1 MEGII
6 GRKIGM
12 TQVYDDQGRRV
23 SVTVIEA
30 GPCPVVQVKT
40 PETDGYS
47 AAQLGFVEQKAPRKS
62 DEEWKADRLAKKA
75 AKKDKNGTQ
84 EAKKPS
90 DKECRYHPRMSRAE
104 VRHCE
109 KAGVA
114 PMRVLKEF
122 AMDEGEQVKAGDVI
136 TVSNFEGVK
145 YVDVSGVTKGR
156 GFAGVFRRYGIGG
169 GPMTH
174 GGHSKRRIGSI
185 GARDLPGWVEKGKRM
200 PGHMGNV
207 NRTARN
213 LLVVQ
218 VRGEDNVLLVE
229 GSIPGA
235 KQGIVYIRK
244 ALKK

>member
-12 TQVYDDQGRRV
+12 TQVYTEAGRRV
-23 SVTVIEA
+23 TVTVIEA

-40 PETDGYS
+40 PENDGYS
-47 AAQLGFVEQKAPRKS
+47 AAQLGFDEQKPS
-62 DEEWKADRLAKKA
+62 RLPK
-75 AKKDKNGTQ
+75 
-84 EAKKPS
+84 
-90 DKECRYHPRMSRAE
+90 AE
-104 VRHCE
+104 VKHFE
-109 KAGVA
+109 KAGLKPCKVT
-114 PMRVLKEF
+114 KEF
-122 AMDEGEQVKAGDVI
+122 ALDADEAVKAGDVV
-136 TVSNFEGVK
+136 TVNIFEGVK
-145 YVDVSGVTKGR
+145 YVDVSGITKGR

-200 PGHMGNV
+200 PGHKGDV
-207 NRTARN
+207 NRKARN
-213 LLVVQ
+213 LAVVQ
-218 VRGEDNVLLVE
+218 VRGEDNLLLVE

-235 KQGIVYIRK
+235 KGGVVFIRK

>member
-12 TQVYDDQGRRV
+12 TQVYTEAGRRV
-23 SVTVIEA
+23 TVTVIEA

-40 PETDGYS
+40 PENDGYS
-47 AAQLGFVEQKAPRKS
+47 AAQLGFDEQKPS
-62 DEEWKADRLAKKA
+62 RLPK
-75 AKKDKNGTQ
+75 
-84 EAKKPS
+84 
-90 DKECRYHPRMSRAE
+90 AE
-104 VRHCE
+104 VKHFE
-109 KAGVA
+109 KAGLKPCKVT
-114 PMRVLKEF
+114 KEF
-122 AMDEGEQVKAGDVI
+122 ALDANEAVKAGDVV
-136 TVSNFEGVK
+136 TVNIFEGVK
-145 YVDVSGVTKGR
+145 YVDVSGITKGR

-200 PGHMGNV
+200 PGHKGDV
-207 NRTARN
+207 NRKARN
-213 LLVVQ
+213 LAVVQ
-218 VRGEDNVLLVE
+218 VRGEDNLLLVE

-235 KQGIVYIRK
+235 KGGVVFIRK

>member
-1 MEGII
+1 MEGLI

-12 TQVYDDQGRRV
+12 TQIYDDKGRRV

-47 AAQLGFVEQKAPRKS
+47 AAQLGFDEQKPS
-62 DEEWKADRLAKKA
+62 RLPK
-75 AKKDKNGTQ
+75 
-84 EAKKPS
+84 
-90 DKECRYHPRMSRAE
+90 AE
-104 VRHCE
+104 VKHFE
-109 KAGVA
+109 KAGVK
-114 PMRVLKEF
+114 PCKLTKEF
-122 AMDEGEQVKAGDVI
+122 ALDKGEAVKAGD
-136 TVSNFEGVK
+136 TVTVNIFDGVK
-145 YVDVSGVTKGR
+145 FVDVSGVTKGR

-200 PGHMGNV
+200 PGHKGDV
-207 NRTARN
+207 NRKVRN
-213 LLVVQ
+213 LSIVQ
-218 VRGEDNVLLVE
+218 VRAEDNLLLVE

-235 KQGIVYIRK
+235 KGGYVFICK

>member
-1 MEGII
+1 MEGMI

-12 TQVYDDQGRRV
+12 TQVYDGQGRRV
-23 SVTVIEA
+23 SVTVIEV

-40 PETDGYS
+40 PETDGYR
-47 AAQLGFVEQKAPRKS
+47 AAQLGFVELRAPRKA
-62 DEEWKADRLAKKA
+62 DGEWKEAREANKKA
-75 AKKDKNGTQ
+75 APEEKQSKKDL
-84 EAKKPS
+84 
-90 DKECRYHPRMSRAE
+90 RYHPRMSRAE

-109 KAGVA
+109 KAGVK
-114 PMRVLKEF
+114 PQRILKEF
-122 AMDEGEQVKAGDVI
+122 ALDEGEEVKMGDVV
-136 TVSNFEGVK
+136 TVSNFDGVK

-156 GFAGVFRRYGIGG
+156 GFAGVMKRWGMRG

-174 GGHSKRRIGSI
+174 GGHSKRRVGSI

-207 NRTARN
+207 NRTVQN

-218 VRGEDNVLLVE
+218 VRGEDNLLLVE

-235 KQGIVYIRK
+235 KQGIVFIRK
-244 ALKK
+244 ALKKQGAQG

>member
-12 TQVYDDQGRRV
+12 TQVYTEAGRRV
-23 SVTVIEA
+23 TVTVIEA

-40 PETDGYS
+40 PENDGYS
-47 AAQLGFVEQKAPRKS
+47 AAQLGFDEQKPS
-62 DEEWKADRLAKKA
+62 RLPK
-75 AKKDKNGTQ
+75 
-84 EAKKPS
+84 
-90 DKECRYHPRMSRAE
+90 AE
-104 VRHCE
+104 VKHFE
-109 KAGVA
+109 KAGLKPCKVT
-114 PMRVLKEF
+114 KEF
-122 AMDEGEQVKAGDVI
+122 ALDANEAVKAGDVI
-136 TVSNFEGVK
+136 TVNIFEGVK
-145 YVDVSGVTKGR
+145 YVDVSGITKGR

-200 PGHMGNV
+200 PGHKGDV
-207 NRTARN
+207 NRKARN
-213 LLVVQ
+213 LSVVQ
-218 VRGEDNVLLVE
+218 VRGEDNLLLVE

-235 KQGIVYIRK
+235 KGGVVFIRK